1 MLYALKVY
9 YRKLNRESIG
19 EVEAFDVT
27 PTTYIVSWTLAVDY
41 NNFCKRFKAL
51 QIGQGMCKEESMP
64 AKHCKNNQWILKPVL
79 MMAGKNIH
87 LFKRID
93 DIAEFL
99 VKQPRH
105 SKWVLQKY
113 IEKPLLFKGRKFD
126 LRMFVLFNTNP
137 ENENEF
143 NIHIYKQGYLRT
155 SSS

>member
-1 MLYALKVY
+1 M
-9 YRKLNRESIG
+9 S
-19 EVEAFDVT
+19 
-27 PTTYIVSWTLAVDY
+27 
-41 NNFCKRFKAL
+41 
-51 QIGQGMCKEESMP
+51 KEECMP

-113 IEKPLLFKGRKFD
+113 IEKPLLYKKRKFD
-126 LRMFVLFNTNP
+126 IRIFALFNTSSSNST
-137 ENENEF
+137 EF
-143 NIHIYKQGYLRT
+143 NVYIYK
-155 SSS
+155 